1 MEIRVNGAQMDTD
14 AQTVAALLDSLEIPA
29 AQKGIAVAL
38 NENVVPRRQWEEAE
52 LHAGDAVEIIR
63 AAQGG

>member
-1 MEIRVNGAQMDTD
+1 MEIRVNGAEMDTD
-14 AQTVAALLDSLEIPA
+14 ATTVAVLLDSLDIPA
-29 AQKGIAVAL
+29 QQKGIAVAL
-38 NENVVPRRQWEEAE
+38 NENVVPRTQWDEAE